1 MLLRKS
7 NSNTIKVLISKTF
20 ADSYISHDKFVP
32 VNEVLK
38 EHDETKIGNKKSWKS
53 CGIYYIN
60 MVDKSRKTYEG
71 NGVETMV
78 DIYGVMW
85 LNEKVKIIK
94 IYKWLQ

>member
-1 MLLRKS
+1 
-7 NSNTIKVLISKTF
+7 
-20 ADSYISHDKFVP
+20 
-32 VNEVLK
+32 
-38 EHDETKIGNKKSWKS
+38 
-53 CGIYYIN
+53 

>member
-38 EHDETKIGNKKSWKS
+38 EHDETKIGNKKS
-53 CGIYYIN
+53 
-60 MVDKSRKTYEG
+60 
-71 NGVETMV
+71 
-78 DIYGVMW
+78 
-85 LNEKVKIIK
+85 
-94 IYKWLQ
+94 